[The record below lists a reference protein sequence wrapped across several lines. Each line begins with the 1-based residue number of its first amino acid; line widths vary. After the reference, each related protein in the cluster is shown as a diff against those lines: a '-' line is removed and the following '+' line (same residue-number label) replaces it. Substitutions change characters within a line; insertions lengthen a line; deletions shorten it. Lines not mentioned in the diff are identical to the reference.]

1 MDRKM
6 FLAVARYDLGY
17 LNGEDSI
24 EEYIADMLEQ
34 LYKVCPD
41 TKESI
46 DETVDLFRDEFEA
59 QFDDEAEGA

>member
-6 FLAVARYDLGY
+6 FLALARYDLGY
-17 LNGEDSI
+17 LNGEESL

-46 DETVDLFRDEFEA
+46 DETVDLFREEFEA
-59 QFDDEAEGA
+59 QFAEEGV

>member
-6 FLAVARYDLGY
+6 FLALARYDLGY
-17 LNGEDSI
+17 LNGEESL
-24 EEYIADMLEQ
+24 EEYIADLLEQ

-46 DETVDLFRDEFEA
+46 DETVGLFREEFEA
-59 QFDDEAEGA
+59 QFVEEAV